1 MSVMKIKN
9 IFFLSFLM
17 IFALLPAKAQNEHNQ
32 TSLED
37 LLVKGNAYYNENKY
51 DTAIIFY
58 REILK
63 SGKESATLYYN
74 MGNAFYKS
82 NDYAMAILNY
92 EKALKLNPNYDD
104 AKQNLDMAKLY
115 TSDKIEPM
123 PELFLSKWWKNIVN
137 LFDARQWTTLS
148 LVSFA
153 VLLIFAFFYFTA
165 RNRSL
170 KKTMFFALIIM
181 FVLTIIGFRAS
192 HSRNEYLSTH
202 NEAVI
207 IVPTTTVKSAPADN
221 SVDKFVL
228 HEGTKVEIQEV
239 VDDWYK
245 IKIANGSNGWLPS
258 DNMVRF

>member
-1 MSVMKIKN
+1 MPVMKIKN

-17 IFALLPAKAQNEHNQ
+17 FFALSPAKTQNGNAQ
-32 TSLED
+32 TPED
-37 LLVKGNAYYNENKY
+37 LLIKGNAYYNENKY

-63 SGKESATLYYN
+63 SGMESATLYYN

-92 EKALKLNPNYDD
+92 EKALKINPNYED
-104 AKQNLDMAKLY
+104 ARQNLDIAKLH

-137 LFDARQWTTLS
+137 AFDARQWTTLS
-148 LVSFA
+148 LVSLA
-153 VLLIFAFFYFTA
+153 VLLIFTFFYFSA

-170 KKTMFFALIIM
+170 KKTMFFAVIIM

-192 HSRNEYLSTH
+192 HSRNEYLTTH
-202 NEAVI
+202 NEAI
-207 IVPTTTVKSAPADN
+207 ITVPTTTVKSAPSDN

-245 IKIANGSNGWLPS
+245 IKIANGSNGWLPA